1 MLYTFKDIT
10 KRNFDLIIWLL
21 ENLITY
27 KININNN
34 LYVYKSVYNMTF
46 LILVL
51 RRCLHNV
58 VFKLEIQKGM
68 KCKSNINETMLPTM
82 QILYFCCF
90 PWEQKMF
97 LTIRTFIS
105 IFWHPESKSKSSIK
119 HNDVKLDTMNYTKKP
134 GFNLYQL
141 RHCAYI
147 TYSVKTWFLKNLSV
161 FKKSWTSPC

>member
-1 MLYTFKDIT
+1 MLYTFKDIK

-58 VFKLEIQKGM
+58 VLKLKY
-68 KCKSNINETMLPTM
+68 K
-82 QILYFCCF
+82 
-90 PWEQKMF
+90 
-97 LTIRTFIS
+97 R
-105 IFWHPESKSKSSIK
+105 
-119 HNDVKLDTMNYTKKP
+119 V
-134 GFNLYQL
+134 
-141 RHCAYI
+141 
-147 TYSVKTWFLKNLSV
+147 
-161 FKKSWTSPC
+161 